1 MPVGSV
7 PTLLNPACCS
17 NALLRGSMEP
27 ADCTSLRQVETC
39 ALHKARAGFS
49 PRPDAEAGGWGG
61 GDLCLESLFLS
72 PSRMAKLS
80 GVCGHCHKNCSNNCT
95 FVGSSAHL
103 HVVSALGLL

>member
-17 NALLRGSMEP
+17 KALLRGSMEP

-49 PRPDAEAGGWGG
+49 PRPVRGWGRWSQDPACSVCSVDCVLCKCSRAVLLWAFVQGLG
-61 GDLCLESLFLS
+61 GGA
-72 PSRMAKLS
+72 AKT
-80 GVCGHCHKNCSNNCT
+80 G
-95 FVGSSAHL
+95 
-103 HVVSALGLL
+103 